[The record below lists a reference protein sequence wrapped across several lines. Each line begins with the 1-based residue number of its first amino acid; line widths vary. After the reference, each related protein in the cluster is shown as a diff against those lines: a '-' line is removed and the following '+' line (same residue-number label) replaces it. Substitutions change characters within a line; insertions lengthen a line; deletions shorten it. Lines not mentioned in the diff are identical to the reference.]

1 MPADP
6 TDPLVL
12 VRIPKA
18 HAKLME
24 SMNVG
29 QAGLTMDDAPI
40 LRAHY
45 RALAAAYAAAVPME
59 QAVERMAIAIYANM
73 TGHPDA
79 EGRTP
84 EAQWAYV
91 LAEDAKQN
99 IDWAGHVRSV
109 ARAALAALFPV
120 PSEETTNGG

>member
-6 TDPLVL
+6 TNPLVL
-12 VRIPKA
+12 VRIPASEAEFSRVNYAQHADYEDAFSAVEAA
-18 HAKLME
+18 HC
-24 SMNVG
+24 
-29 QAGLTMDDAPI
+29 
-40 LRAHY
+40 
-45 RALAAAYAAAVPME
+45 RALAACYAAAVPME

-120 PSEETTNGG
+120 PSEETSND